1 MATRKLS
8 SNEKHIRDAHRWAFA
23 IIAMALLALTLG
35 FIGQP
40 SIATTIS
47 ASDSTVAGSSPQK

>member
-8 SNEKHIRDAHRWAFA
+8 SSEKHIRDAHRWAFA
-23 IIAMALLALTLG
+23 IIAMAFLALTLG

-40 SIATTIS
+40 SIAATT
-47 ASDSTVAGSSPQK
+47 SDGAVAGSSPQK